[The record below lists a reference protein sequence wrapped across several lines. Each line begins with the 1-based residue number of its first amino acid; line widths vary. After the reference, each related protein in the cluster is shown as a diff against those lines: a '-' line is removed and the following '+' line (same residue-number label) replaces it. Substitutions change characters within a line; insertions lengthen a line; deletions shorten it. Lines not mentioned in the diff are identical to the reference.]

1 MKVDQSHLE
10 TVIPAQGL
18 YNSLIVQWMKIKIGK
33 EKQIYFSFFFLDS
46 FVTFGLLSP
55 TVDDRFWS
63 GSWFDILQI

>member
-18 YNSLIVQWMKIKIGK
+18 YNSLITQWMKIKIGK